1 MIPEAA
7 NKIRQRNG
15 DGPLPAGLRY
25 ADPSSRFLKYVPLP
39 PWLASTGAHTAS
51 WCPMWLEMAS
61 LSNDASNSRRT
72 PIALSPAAISKNKQ
86 HTIIGGKKERDNQDQ
101 NVPKERDNQDQNVPR
116 TASTAYP
123 C

>member
-1 MIPEAA
+1 
-7 NKIRQRNG
+7 
-15 DGPLPAGLRY
+15 
-25 ADPSSRFLKYVPLP
+25 
-39 PWLASTGAHTAS
+39 
-51 WCPMWLEMAS
+51 LEMAS

-101 NVPKERDNQDQNVPR
+101 NTR
-116 TASTAYP
+116 TLVIP